1 MKFVYLNIDDRIKSE
16 DYQRKLLEDYNNGY
30 LVEWPYYSQWT
41 PRFKPTMSGL
51 QQAVKRYNYLVSKGM
66 TMIAVTETGQRMF
79 RGATAVSTLCRLL
92 FGRGLVKA
100 SSEAKAL
107 DAEDMAL
114 QCWQN
119 DDTTI
124 LAITY
129 TYEHD
134 KDIAR
139 LKKAGLDVKYCK
151 PSALGY
157 CYMIEFSSND
167 NRRMA

>member
-1 MKFVYLNIDDRIKSE
+1 MKFVYLSIDDRIKAE
-16 DYQRKLLEDYNNGY
+16 DYQKKLLEDYNNGY

-41 PRFKPTMSGL
+41 PRFKPTLPGL
-51 QQAVKRYNYLVSKGM
+51 QQVVKRYDYLVSKGM

-79 RGATAVSTLCRLL
+79 RGATAVSTLCRML
-92 FGRGLVKA
+92 FSKGLVKA

-114 QCWQN
+114 QCWKN

-134 KDIAR
+134 KDIAN

-157 CYMIEFSSND
+157 CYMIEFCPNK
-167 NRRMA
+167 